1 MSDYDDEEFENEK
14 EENEEIVNNPEE
26 DEEDEEDEEE
36 DNNNNNDDDDDEE
49 EEEEEEGGNYNDEE
63 DNTNNNDDEKD
74 EELQEEEGENA
85 IDDNEREDEEE
96 DNNKDV
102 EDDNNEGPKEQG
114 ERKTST
120 KELNPNAPPSPE
132 QINKFCNNILR
143 FQHNKDFTIFKNVI
157 ADHIFNIK
165 NNALNFKE
173 QKTIKQNR
181 NTMYELYFF
190 IINMVYKT
198 NLQLNKNKGN
208 FLLQQM
214 SAETKL
220 SRKELRDFKTMIGI
234 KMFLNKLL
242 KFDDDDGKQKQN
254 NVIYNRIKT
263 EHPKLFSL
271 LWYVGCYPNGDVN
284 VRKFNDIWTNIYHAT
299 TIIIKRILKK
309 WKEAQKNKLSNNNNN
324 SNDEDLLSEKNIKQ
338 MQIPIMETV
347 KLDYNANKDRLNE
360 LEKEIKPFQKK
371 DKKLTKIIQ
380 KHMEDRALVEFDT
393 GKYTIK
399 PAELPPMNIGKRNKN
414 GNDGEEEDLDI
425 TFM

>member
-36 DNNNNNDDDDDEE
+36 DNNNNNDDDDEK
-49 EEEEEEGGNYNDEE
+49 EEEGG
-63 DNTNNNDDEKD
+63 
-74 EELQEEEGENA
+74 NA

-198 NLQLNKNKGN
+198 NLQL
-208 FLLQQM
+208 Q
-214 SAETKL
+214 
-220 SRKELRDFKTMIGI
+220 
-234 KMFLNKLL
+234 
-242 KFDDDDGKQKQN
+242 
-254 NVIYNRIKT
+254 V
-263 EHPKLFSL
+263 
-271 LWYVGCYPNGDVN
+271 V
-284 VRKFNDIWTNIYHAT
+284 
-299 TIIIKRILKK
+299 
-309 WKEAQKNKLSNNNNN
+309 
-324 SNDEDLLSEKNIKQ
+324 
-338 MQIPIMETV
+338 
-347 KLDYNANKDRLNE
+347 
-360 LEKEIKPFQKK
+360 
-371 DKKLTKIIQ
+371 
-380 KHMEDRALVEFDT
+380 
-393 GKYTIK
+393 
-399 PAELPPMNIGKRNKN
+399 
-414 GNDGEEEDLDI
+414 
-425 TFM
+425 